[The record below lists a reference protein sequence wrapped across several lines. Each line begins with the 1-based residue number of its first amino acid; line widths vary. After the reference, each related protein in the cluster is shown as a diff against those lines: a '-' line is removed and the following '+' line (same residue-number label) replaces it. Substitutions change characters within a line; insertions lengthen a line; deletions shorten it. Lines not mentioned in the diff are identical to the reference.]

1 MSRHRITIIGQKFG
15 RLTVREQHS
24 TWTKCDCDCG
34 TKNVKARSD
43 KLKDGSRVSCG
54 CVMQEKNAASHQQAK
69 AARRAARTAK
79 LSAPI
84 GRPRKAQGI
93 EIERMKAVWG
103 TMMQRCHNASNRDY
117 PRYGGR
123 GITVCA
129 EWHNRDAFLFSMSG
143 GYRRGLWIERQD
155 NDYGYE
161 PDNCIWATPY
171 RQSLNRVNTL
181 WITRPDRPRIAL
193 SEWARKFVVKYS
205 VAYPVYARLAA
216 EGPVTHDD
224 MRRAL
229 HKPV

>member
-54 CVMQEKNAASHQQAK
+54 CIMREKNAASHQQAK
-69 AARRAARTAK
+69 EARRAARTARA
-79 LSAPI
+79 STPV
-84 GRPRKAQGI
+84 GRPRKEQGI
-93 EIERMKAVWG
+93 EVERMKAVWG
-103 TMMQRCHNASNRDY
+103 AMMQRCHNVANRDY

-143 GYRRGLWIERQD
+143 SYRRGLWIERQD
-155 NDYGYE
+155 NDFGYE
-161 PDNCIWATPY
+161 PSNCTWTTPF
-171 RQSLNRVNTL
+171 RQALNKVNTL
-181 WITRPDRPRIAL
+181 WVVREGRPRIAFPAWVRQQAVL
-193 SEWARKFVVKYS
+193 YAR
-205 VAYPVYARLAA
+205 AYQVYARLATTG
-216 EGPVTHDD
+216 EVTEENLL
-224 MRRAL
+224 RVL
-229 HKPV
+229 KK